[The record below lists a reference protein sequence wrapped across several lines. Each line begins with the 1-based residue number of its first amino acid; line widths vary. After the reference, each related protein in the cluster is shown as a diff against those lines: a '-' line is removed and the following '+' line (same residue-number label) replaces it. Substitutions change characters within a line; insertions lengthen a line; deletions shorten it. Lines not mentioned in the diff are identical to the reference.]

1 MPARPF
7 ARPIRRHRFSAHF
20 RAARRSSVR
29 GLIFVSALVLVL
41 SGCVVGPN
49 FKTPPAPTQTAYNA
63 GSLPHRTASTAGPDG
78 AAQVFDR
85 GQQVRADWYRLL
97 GSKALDQLIQQALA
111 HNPTLTAAQA
121 RLAAA
126 REAVTAA
133 IGTGTP
139 QLGLSADASRN
150 RASGASFGISNPEF
164 VNTFNQYQ
172 AQLTASYD
180 LDPFGALARQ
190 VESRKA
196 QVEVQ
201 RYRLL
206 DSRMTLVDN
215 VVASALAEAGARATL
230 AATQD
235 IVATQRKA
243 LHLIQQRQRYGAAQR
258 SDVLRA
264 QAELSD
270 TEATL
275 PALQQQIAVARHRL
289 ALLTGQSPA
298 DYRAPALNLDD
309 FTLPTQLPVSLPSQL
324 VRQRPDLLAA
334 ASVMHVELARVGV
347 ASARLLPDITLS
359 ASYGRIGLHPSD
371 LLDPPA
377 AIWNFGAGLMA
388 PLLDG
393 GTLHANK
400 RAAQDQYRATVADYR
415 YAVLHAF
422 DQVADALRALD
433 NDAQA
438 LRARQQSL
446 QASGQALKLVQARYR
461 AGSADFL
468 NLYQTQEL
476 QRRSAIRYTQAR
488 LQRYQDTA
496 TLFRA
501 LGGGWWN
508 APHPASDHASDQNP
522 DHSSNVATTT
532 PIQTG
537 H

>member
-1 MPARPF
+1 MPVRPF
-7 ARPIRRHRFSAHF
+7 AHPRRRYRFSAHS
-20 RAARRSSVR
+20 RAARRSP
-29 GLIFVSALVLVL
+29 VLGVMLAPAIVLAL

-49 FKTPPAPTQTAYNA
+49 FKTPAAPTQTVYNA
-63 GSLPHRTASTAGPDG
+63 GSLPHQTASTSGSDG
-78 AAQVFDR
+78 TAQVFDR
-85 GQQVRADWYRLL
+85 SQQVRADWYRLL
-97 GSKALDQLIQQALA
+97 GSKTLDQLIQQALA
-111 HNPTLTAAQA
+111 HNPTLVAAQA

-133 IGTGTP
+133 AGTGTP
-139 QLGLSADASRN
+139 QLGLSANASRN

-180 LDPFGALARQ
+180 LDPFGALARE
-190 VESRKA
+190 VESKKA
-196 QVEVQ
+196 QAQVQ

-206 DSRMTLVDN
+206 DGRMTLIDN

-243 LHLIQQRQRYGAAQR
+243 LHLIQQRQRYGAAPR

-264 QAELSD
+264 QAELFD

-275 PALQQQIAVARHRL
+275 PALKQQIAVARHRL

-298 DYRAPALNLDD
+298 DYRAPALKLDD

-347 ASARLLPDITLS
+347 ASARLLPDLTLS

-371 LLDPPA
+371 LLDPPT

-400 RAAQDQYRATVADYR
+400 RAAQDQYRAAAADYR
-415 YAVLHAF
+415 RVVLHAF

-438 LRARQQSL
+438 LKARQQSL
-446 QASGQALKLVQARYR
+446 QASGQALELVQARYR
-461 AGSADFL
+461 EGSADFL

-476 QRRSAIRYTQAR
+476 QRRSAIRYTRTR

-508 APHPASDHASDQNP
+508 APRPAPNRATDHTP
-522 DHSSNVATTT
+522 DHTSNVAMTT
-532 PIQTG
+532 PIQPG